1 MKKYYAL
8 ITVLL
13 AMTSSTFA
21 QSPGWP
27 SNYDG
32 VMLQSFYWIEEPA
45 NATYL
50 QKDSIRKEFNSLKW
64 TSLTAQADELA
75 EFFNLIWVP
84 QSGQTSSNPSM
95 GYDPTHWFNHNGT
108 FGNVGELRSMTSA
121 FKRRGTGILADV
133 VLNHRKPI
141 SGWLNFA
148 NEYNAQDG
156 KNYMLTSE
164 DICANDDGG
173 ATAAW
178 AAQNG
183 YTLSPYNDEGDDF
196 SDARDIAHQTENT
209 QKTVLAY
216 LDYLLN
222 NIGYAGFR
230 LDMVKGYSPYYTGL
244 YNFKTKPQFSVG
256 ECWDGMG
263 HIKWWMDQTRRNA
276 QGNQDSSGD
285 VQSGAFDFPLKWKL
299 KEACESNNW
308 LSLYPDDQAALIWDS
323 YWPRWAVTFVDNHD
337 TYREGDKRCTQNEL
351 AANAYI
357 LSMPGTPCVFMQ
369 HWKRFKPQIKQ
380 LIYARHLAG
389 VTNQSGIEVKYSTR
403 ECLSTRVNGKLEIL
417 MGNGYGQYDASEGTD
432 MALVESG
439 ENFAVYLSKSVNAP
453 WVSLPSGEYEGPVRV
468 AFTAL
473 SNNTDKLVYTLDGT
487 TPTAQ
492 SQQLTSGASIVL
504 NESVTLC
511 VGLLM
516 GSQVVNVQTRNYNV
530 TPGEEERTIVNVF
543 APQGAPYLYAWDI
556 SGTPVNGDWPGTLMS
571 QTTTTSNGTQWYTAT
586 ITTLGN
592 LNIVFNDGAGNQTGD
607 IVGLEPGTHY
617 FTYDGGTGYR
627 QVTENYI
634 PSSTVVT
641 VNVASPSAPN
651 LYSWDSDGAQLCGA
665 WPGITL
671 SNTLSYNGKTYYT
684 HRLNTYAQQVNIIFN
699 TANGQTSDIKGLTT
713 GTYYYNYNGSTGYEL
728 EEVQTIATG
737 INAADAQRDSQTL
750 YDLQGRALKGNA
762 TPQKGIYVRKGKKI
776 IY

>member
-27 SNYDG
+27 ENYGG
-32 VMLQSFYWIEEPA
+32 VMLQGFYWIEEPA
-45 NATYL
+45 NATKAE
-50 QKDSIRKEFNSLKW
+50 KDSIKQEFNSIKW
-64 TSLTAQADELA
+64 TSLTAQADELS

-84 QSGQTSSNPSM
+84 QSGATSSNPSM
-95 GYDPTHWFNHNGT
+95 GYDPTNWFLQNGT
-108 FGNVGELRSMTSA
+108 FGTPPELRAMTAA
-121 FKRRGTGILADV
+121 FKQRGTGILADI
-133 VLNHRKPI
+133 VLNHRKPV
-141 SGWLNFA
+141 SGWLTFA
-148 NEYNAQDG
+148 NETRNG
-156 KNYMLTSE
+156 HNYTLTSE

-173 ATAAW
+173 ATAEW
-178 AAQNG
+178 AAKNG
-183 YTLSPYNDEGDDF
+183 FSLSPYNDEGDDF
-196 SDARDIAHQTENT
+196 SDARDIAHQSQHVQEI
-209 QKTVLAY
+209 VIAY
-216 LDYLLN
+216 LNYLLN
-222 NIGYAGFR
+222 DIGYSGFR

-244 YNFKTKPQFSVG
+244 YNFQTKPQFSVG

-276 QGNQDSSGD
+276 QGNQDSNGD
-285 VQSGAFDFPLKWKL
+285 VQSGAFDFPLKWKIND
-299 KEACESNNW
+299 ACMGGNW
-308 LSLYPDDQAALIWDS
+308 LSLYPDGQEALVWDS

-389 VTNQSGIEVKYSTR
+389 VTNQSGIEVKHSSR

-417 MGNGYGQYDASEGTD
+417 MGNGFGQYDASEGTD

-439 ENFAVYLSKSVNAP
+439 ENFALYLSKSVNAP

-504 NESVTLC
+504 NESATLC
-511 VGLLM
+511 VGLLV
-516 GSQVVNVQTRNYNV
+516 GSQVVNVQTRNYTV
-530 TPGEEERTIVNVF
+530 TPGEEENTTVNVF

-556 SGTPVNGDWPGTLMS
+556 SGTPVNGQWPGTPMS
-571 QTTTTSNGTQWYTAT
+571 QTITTSNGLQWYTAT
-586 ITTLGN
+586 FNTLGN
-592 LNIVFNDGAGNQTGD
+592 LNIIFSDGNGNQTAD
-607 IVGLEPGTHY
+607 IAIAEPGTHY
-617 FTYDGGTGYR
+617 FTYDGATGYQ
-627 QVTENYI
+627 QVTENYSLNTI
-634 PSSTVVT
+634 ATI
-641 VNVASPSAPN
+641 NVSAPSAPN
-651 LYSWDSDGAQLCGA
+651 LYAWSSTGEQLCGP
-665 WPGITL
+665 WPGRPLSATITH
-671 SNTLSYNGKTYYT
+671 NGKSYYT
-684 HRLNTYAQQVNIIFN
+684 HKLMTNDDVVNIIFN
-699 TANGQTSDIKGLTT
+699 TANGQTEDILGLTS
-713 GTYYYNYNGSTGYEL
+713 GTYFYNYDGSTGYEL
-728 EEVQTIATG
+728 EEVQSVATG
-737 INAADAQRDSQTL
+737 IRPVAGQGNTQTL
-750 YDLQGRALKGNA
+750 YDLQGRAIRGNV